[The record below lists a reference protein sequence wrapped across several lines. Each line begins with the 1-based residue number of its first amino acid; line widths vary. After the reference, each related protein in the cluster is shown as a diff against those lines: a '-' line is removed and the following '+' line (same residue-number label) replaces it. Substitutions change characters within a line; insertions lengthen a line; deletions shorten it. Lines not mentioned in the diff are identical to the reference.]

1 MLFEWD
7 EAKRRRNLTKHGVDF
22 ADMLQAF
29 DGRPTLEW
37 QDTRRH
43 YSERRWRRLAEI
55 EGALYHIAYTR
66 RGPSVRLIS
75 ARSASRRERKTYYS
89 D

>member
-7 EAKRRRNLTKHGVDF
+7 ETKRRRNLAKHGIDF
-22 ADMLQAF
+22 ADMLAGF
-29 DGRPTLEW
+29 DGRPALEW
-37 QDTRRH
+37 QDVRLSYGEARF
-43 YSERRWRRLAEI
+43 RRLVEI
-55 EGALYHIAYTR
+55 EGVLFHVAYAR
-66 RGPSVRLIS
+66 RGRSIRLIS